1 MFLSDLLP
9 SVEDRMVPAS
19 PDETVADLSR
29 RLGYR
34 KRGMAVVCDANSHLL
49 GIVSVMDIIRAL
61 GDHEE
66 AAPLMR
72 ARDIMKTDPVTGAP
86 GDTIEVALERMSSH
100 GIRHLPVVEGGILQG
115 VVNIRD
121 LLEARSR
128 AAEMT
133 AEELSRYIYG
143 AGYH

>member
-1 MFLSDLLP
+1 MFLSDLLL
-9 SVEDRMVPAS
+9 SIEDRTVMAS
-19 PDETVADLSR
+19 PDETVAELSR

-34 KRGMAVVCDANSHLL
+34 KRGMAVICDANSHLL
-49 GIVSVMDIIRAL
+49 GVVSVMDIIRAL

-66 AAPLMR
+66 AAPTMR
-72 ARDIMKTDPVTGAP
+72 ARDVMNTGPVVGAP
-86 GDTIEVALERMSSH
+86 GDRIETALKQMSTH
-100 GIRHLPVVEGGILQG
+100 GIRHLPVVEDGILQA

-133 AEELSRYIYG
+133 AEELSRYVYG

>member
-9 SVEDRMVPAS
+9 SIEDRTVMAS
-19 PDETVADLSR
+19 PDETVAEISR

-49 GIVSVMDIIRAL
+49 GVVSVMDIIRAL

-66 AAPLMR
+66 AAPSMR
-72 ARDIMKTDPVTGAP
+72 ARDVMNTGPLTGAP
-86 GDTIEVALERMSSH
+86 GDSIEAALERMSSH
-100 GIRHLPVVEGGILQG
+100 GIRHLPVIEGSILQG

-133 AEELSRYIYG
+133 AEELSRYVYG